1 MNKPAPELVM
11 KPGGFKIEVKSNHS
25 LAERCQKPCGIGKKQ
40 GAADA
45 ALVGVKGYGF
55 HGT

>member
-1 MNKPAPELVM
+1 M